1 MTKHLRL
8 IMLSLL
14 AMICMGGY
22 SQSDELYKTLS
33 FPDENKVNNG
43 KGNNNYVSVWNAKIG
58 TDSWRIT
65 NFNNNNWANSW
76 SYIKCGREKYTSKAK
91 IETNTSL
98 DAEISKI
105 EVTYGKTTKVDK
117 VLDYYLLVASDRDFT
132 KNVEKIQGKLK
143 ETKSETTDV
152 FIITS
157 PAKGRYFR
165 LYYDLDKTGA
175 NGNIQINK
183 IDYYKKSDKAD
194 SQIKFNEAAKEVELK
209 TEMMS
214 LSDLISNPNKLP
226 LTYSTSD
233 KETAEELDG
242 TLLLYKTGKV
252 TVTASFAGNDTYAAT
267 STSMELTIV
276 DNRLDAGISFAKD
289 SYTAGIAKGT
299 FNGAELVKPEGLE
312 VAYEITHNTEG
323 VSIAQDGTVTYP
335 AVEATYTVTAK
346 FAGNDTYKPAT
357 ATYTLNV
364 VDNRQDAG
372 IQFAKDSYTADIAQ
386 GTFNGAELV
395 KPEGLEVAYEITH
408 NTEGVSIAQDGTVT
422 YPAVEATYTVTAK
435 FAGNDTYKPA
445 TATYTL
451 NVVDPNFEIQ
461 TIEFVA
467 GVDKGTGASTGSI
480 KDDMISKGIVT
491 VSSTRACLGLGG
503 YYAFYKPVTSN
514 EGIHTI
520 NTRMG
525 TITKIAFEAGN
536 GKEPSKAT
544 FTEGTY
550 TKDNDGTKNY
560 TWTGSEKTINFTVTD
575 GTYYSKITVTVK
587 VPVAKDYTLDE
598 NSVNTIEAYENAN
611 VTLKRTFFHD
621 NAWNTLCLPFDVDAN
636 EVATAFAGAEIREID
651 HSQCKDNT
659 IQFVPATEIKAGV
672 PYIIKWNENVAE
684 AKPFEKTF
692 EGVTLV
698 AEPKPV
704 KVNNDITFTGF
715 YNKTT
720 ADKLGT
726 SVAAVGAGSK
736 LFKVVGEGEMKG
748 FRAAFVLNPTAQL
761 SAFNVVIDG
770 VTNGIE
776 DLVIDGV
783 KANGRV
789 YNLNGQYV
797 GNSLNG
803 LQPGL
808 YIQNGKKI
816 VVK

>member
-33 FPDENKVNNG
+33 FPDENKVNNS

-65 NFNNNNWANSW
+65 NFNNNNWDKW
-76 SYIKCGREKYTSKAK
+76 SYIKCGRSKNTSKAK

-105 EVTYGKTTKVDK
+105 KVTYGNTTKVDK

-194 SQIKFNEAAKEVELK
+194 SQIKFNEAAKEVDLK
-209 TEMMS
+209 TETLS
-214 LSDLISNPNKLP
+214 LSDLIDNPHNLP

-252 TVTASFAGNDTYAAT
+252 TVTASFAGDDTYAAT

-276 DNRLDAGISFAKD
+276 DNRQDAGIHFAKD
-289 SYTAGIAKGT
+289 SYTADIAKGT
-299 FNGAELVKPEGLE
+299 FNGAELVNPNGFGVVYK
-312 VAYEITHNTEG
+312 ITPTTGG

-335 AVEATYTVTAK
+335 AVDATYTVTAE
-346 FAGNDTYKPAT
+346 
-357 ATYTLNV
+357 
-364 VDNRQDAG
+364 
-372 IQFAKDSYTADIAQ
+372 
-386 GTFNGAELV
+386 FNG
-395 KPEGLEVAYEITH
+395 
-408 NTEGVSIAQDGTVT
+408 D
-422 YPAVEATYTVTAK
+422 
-435 FAGNDTYKPA
+435 DTYKPA

-451 NVVDPNFEIQ
+451 NVVDPNFE
-461 TIEFVA
+461 TRTVEFVA
-467 GVDKGTGASTGSI
+467 GVDKTTQMTPG
-480 KDDMISKGIVT
+480 DDSMSKGIIT
-491 VSSTRACLGLGG
+491 ISSDRAAFGNDAN
-503 YYAFYKPVTSN
+503 YRFYKGVDSKKGET
-514 EGIHTI
+514 TI
-520 NTRMG
+520 STKYG
-525 TITKIAFEAGN
+525 TITKIEFVHADKPLSNLSTQVGEY
-536 GKEPSKAT
+536 KYDET
-544 FTEGTY
+544 
-550 TKDNDGTKNY
+550 TKDAV
-560 TWTGSEKTINFTVTD
+560 WTGNSKSVLFTAKD
-575 GTYYSKITVTVK
+575 QARASKITVSVK

-611 VTLKRTFFHD
+611 VTLKRTFYKD
-621 NAWNTLCLPFDVDAN
+621 GEWNTLCLPFAVADAKTAFDGAELREVDTEKSN
-636 EVATAFAGAEIREID
+636 GNTIVFKEATAIEAG
-651 HSQCKDNT
+651 K
-659 IQFVPATEIKAGV
+659 
-672 PYIIKWNENVAE
+672 PYLIKWANSSTE
-684 AKPFEKTF
+684 AVDFEKKF

-698 AEPKPV
+698 ATATPV
-704 KVNNDITFTGF
+704 VVKEGGISFNGF
-715 YNKTT
+715 YKMT
-720 ADKLGT
+720 AASELGGA
-726 SVAAVGAGSK
+726 SVAAIGADNK
-736 LFKVVGEGEMKG
+736 LFKVTEGKMKG
-748 FRAAFVLNPTAQL
+748 FRAAFVLSSGVQQA
-761 SAFNVVIDG
+761 AINVVIDG
-770 VTNGIE
+770 TATGIE

-789 YNLNGQYV
+789 YNLNGQYI

-808 YIQNGKKI
+808 YIQNGKKV

>member
-33 FPDENKVNNG
+33 FPDENKVNNS

-65 NFNNNNWANSW
+65 NFNNNNWNNW
-76 SYIKCGREKYTSKAK
+76 SYIKCGRSNNTSKAK

-105 EVTYGKTTKVDK
+105 IVTYGNTTKVDK
-117 VLDYYLLVASDRDFT
+117 VLEYYLLVASDRDFT

-175 NGNIQINK
+175 NGNIQINR

-252 TVTASFAGNDTYAAT
+252 TVTASFAGDDTYAAT

-276 DNRLDAGISFAKD
+276 DNRQDAGIHFAKD
-289 SYTAGIAKGT
+289 SYTADIAKGT
-299 FNGAELVKPEGLE
+299 FNGAELVNPNGFGVVYK
-312 VAYEITHNTEG
+312 ITPTTGG

-335 AVEATYTVTAK
+335 AVDATYTVTA
-346 FAGNDTYKPAT
+346 
-357 ATYTLNV
+357 
-364 VDNRQDAG
+364 Q
-372 IQFAKDSYTADIAQ
+372 
-386 GTFNGAELV
+386 FNG
-395 KPEGLEVAYEITH
+395 
-408 NTEGVSIAQDGTVT
+408 D
-422 YPAVEATYTVTAK
+422 
-435 FAGNDTYKPA
+435 DTYKPA

-451 NVVDPNFEIQ
+451 NVVDPNIETR

-467 GVDKGTGASTGSI
+467 GVNKSNNKQDVYDELNNDIITISSDRAAFGWPKEYRFYNAYESKKGETTIST
-480 KDDMISKGIVT
+480 K
-491 VSSTRACLGLGG
+491 
-503 YYAFYKPVTSN
+503 Y
-514 EGIHTI
+514 
-520 NTRMG
+520 G
-525 TITKIAFEAGN
+525 TITKIEFAHAAEKPLENLSTQVGEY
-536 GKEPSKAT
+536 KYDKT
-544 FTEGTY
+544 
-550 TKDNDGTKNY
+550 TKDAV
-560 TWTGSEKTINFTVTD
+560 WTGNSKSVLFTAKAQARA
-575 GTYYSKITVTVK
+575 SKITVTVK

-611 VTLKRTFFHD
+611 VTLKRTFYKD
-621 NAWNTLCLPFDVDAN
+621 GEWNTLCLPFAVADAKTAFDGAELREVDTKKSN
-636 EVATAFAGAEIREID
+636 GNTIVFKEATAIEAG
-651 HSQCKDNT
+651 K
-659 IQFVPATEIKAGV
+659 
-672 PYIIKWNENVAE
+672 PYLIKWANSSAAAVNV
-684 AKPFEKTF
+684 EKKF

-698 AEPKPV
+698 AAATPV
-704 KVNNDITFTGF
+704 EVNEGISFKGF
-715 YNKTT
+715 YKMTEANE
-720 ADKLGT
+720 LGA
-726 SVAAVGAGSK
+726 SVAAIGAGNK
-736 LFKVVGEGEMKG
+736 LFKVTEGKMKG
-748 FRAAFVLNPTAQL
+748 FRAAFVLSSGAEATKY
-761 SAFNVVIDG
+761 NVVIDG
-770 VTNGIE
+770 TATGIE